1 MNRDSNAVVGL
12 TTLMLLA
19 MAVSTMTSHAL
30 GILANFLIEEFSI
43 TRAELGAVI
52 AVSSALGAVVAI
64 PSGRVVDLIGAKRS
78 LLVVFALSALPF
90 FLYAVAGNMVVM
102 YLASAIAAVPLS
114 SANSATNKTIALHV
128 ARRRRGIVT
137 GVKQSGVSLALF
149 LSGVALP
156 PVALRLGWRAA
167 LAIAGALTL
176 LALVSTGYI
185 VPSQSE
191 DHRARTYGS
200 GGLRLDPGL
209 VALTLFA
216 FLLGFAN
223 SSVAFLPLYAQEV
236 LDLSPVLGGVAAGLA
251 GFAAVVGRVVWARL
265 ADQSGEFEKNLQR
278 QATAGVLAFALILSA
293 PYGTGVWQLAAGAL
307 LMGFTTSSWN
317 SVGML
322 AVISRAGSSQAGSQ
336 SGVLMFGF
344 MAGLGIGP
352 PIQGWSVDLTGNYLV
367 LWGMSMILVLIGSLI
382 MTAEVRRRG
391 DPPDAAT

>member
-1 MNRDSNAVVGL
+1 
-12 TTLMLLA
+12 MLLA

-30 GILANFLIEEFSI
+30 GILANFLIDEFSI

-52 AVSSALGAVVAI
+52 AVSSAIGAVVAI

-78 LLVVFALSALPF
+78 LLVVFALSALSF

-102 YLASAIAAVPLS
+102 YVASAIAAVPLS

-167 LAIAGALTL
+167 LAIVGALTM
-176 LALVSTGYI
+176 LALLWTGFV
-185 VPSQSE
+185 VPSRSE
-191 DHRARTYGS
+191 DHRARTSGS
-200 GGLRLDPGL
+200 GGVRLDPGL

-265 ADQSGEFEKNLQR
+265 ADRSGEFEKNLQR
-278 QATAGVLAFALILSA
+278 QATAGVLAFGLILSA
-293 PYGTGVWQLAAGAL
+293 PYGIGAWQLAAGAL

-322 AVISRAGSSQAGSQ
+322 AVISRAGSSQAGRQ

-352 PIQGWSVDLTGNYLV
+352 PIQGWSVDLTGNYVV
-367 LWGMSMILVLIGSLI
+367 LWSMSMILALIGSLI
-382 MTAEVRRRG
+382 MTAQVREEE
-391 DPPDAAT
+391 